1 MREKTKR
8 LMLLAALPSI
18 LVLPISRIEIPSQF
32 EQDRA
37 ELFLSR
43 ATYGSRAGDLDAI
56 LAMGT
61 ESWLEKQL
69 SPTEM
74 DGPEIIHKLEGFEN
88 ITLSTSE
95 LMSKYPRPTRSERE
109 AMQKDRQDEK
119 SNGKS
124 NEGRRRG
131 MEEGPGRIL
140 RELSQAKLV
149 RAAYSENQLLE
160 VMTDFWF
167 NHFNVYARKN
177 ANTLFA
183 IPSYERDVIREH
195 ALGRFEDLVVATA
208 QHPAMLFYLDNW
220 VNMKEGFDPFSSTST
235 MDVRGRQRRRARR
248 PEGGNARTF
257 GINENYAREL
267 MELHTLGVDGGY
279 DENDVREVA
288 RAFTG
293 WSVIHPRRIMRLR
306 EQNETMRRRGR
317 SSGAA
322 ELSDPGTFYF
332 NVSAH
337 DTDDKTVLGT
347 NIDEKGL
354 GDGLAVIRLLGRHP
368 STARFVSTKLAKK
381 FVSDTPSEALVSEM
395 GEVFLRTEG
404 DIRAVLRKMFLS
416 VRFVEEGMLA
426 EKVKTPL
433 EFVVSAIRLTDADIV
448 GPGLSRTLQEL
459 GMPLYLCQP
468 PTGYEEASDMWL
480 TGGSLLARAQ
490 FAEAFVSGNIR
501 GIRMSRDETE
511 MDNLILSLTNPDFQR
526 Q

>member
-1 MREKTKR
+1 MRAKTKK

-18 LVLPISRIEIPSQF
+18 LVLPISRIELPSQY

-37 ELFLSR
+37 KLFLSR
-43 ATYGSRAGDLDAI
+43 ATYGAHAGDRDAI

-69 SPTEM
+69 SPTQTDDSEA
-74 DGPEIIHKLEGFEN
+74 INKLASFEN

-95 LMSKYPRPTRSERE
+95 LMSKYPRPTRAERE
-109 AMQKDRQDEK
+109 AMQKERQDAE

-124 NEGRRRG
+124 NQGRRRS

-183 IPSYERDVIREH
+183 IPSYEKDVIREN
-195 ALGRFEDLVVATA
+195 AFGRFEDLVVATA

-220 VNMKEGFDPFSSTST
+220 VNMKEGFDPFSSQGA
-235 MDVRGRQRRRARR
+235 MGRQRRQLRR

-293 WSVIHPRRIMRLR
+293 WSVIDPRRTMRLR
-306 EQNETMRRRGR
+306 ERNESMRRRGR
-317 SSGAA
+317 SSGVSEFPA
-322 ELSDPGTFYF
+322 PGTFYF
-332 NVSAH
+332 NAPAH

-347 NIDEKGL
+347 TINEKGL
-354 GDGLAVIRLLGRHP
+354 GDGLAVIRLLSQHP
-368 STARFVSTKLAKK
+368 STARFISTKLAKK
-381 FVSDTPSEALVSEM
+381 FVSDSPSDALVSEM
-395 GEVFLRTEG
+395 SEVFIRTEG
-404 DIRAVLRKMFLS
+404 DIKAVLRTMFLS
-416 VRFVEEGMLA
+416 TRFVEESMSA

-433 EFVVSAIRLTDADIV
+433 EFVVSAIRLTGADVV

-468 PTGYEEASDMWL
+468 PTGYTEASDMWL

-490 FAEAFVSGNIR
+490 FAEAFVSGNTR
-501 GIRMSRDETE
+501 GVHMPADKPDSKT
-511 MDNLILSLTNPDFQR
+511 LILSLTNPDFQR